1 MEIALGALLAI
12 GNAVAVLAGRL
23 LVSIRGGGAR
33 LIRHNSIL
41 YAEAHGDYVRIV
53 TVEDRHLLRE
63 RLEL

>member
-1 MEIALGALLAI
+1 
-12 GNAVAVLAGRL
+12 
-23 LVSIRGGGAR
+23 VSIRGGGAR